1 MAKHKEK
8 IPAISLESKLEELKH
23 ILNEENKAASIKKLE
38 KAMAN
43 LGMEEID
50 KVEGLED
57 VEQAIQDY
65 RDIEK
70 EGMSPEEYQE
80 EKTSAFEVINDSL
93 DALEIIEEDEEEPE
107 EEPEPAPE
115 PVLDPG
121 APVVPEE
128 SAQIGDSISIPNLGK
143 LLVLDVTGKI
153 MKVKD
158 EKGNVFNYYRSS
170 IPTPKSA
177 PALKPKP
184 VPPQIPR
191 ILSPEVKSDPTP
203 QAIPALQETLRLLLA
218 LVEEEHLVI
227 ARNRNR
233 DIVRIE
239 RPDSNGALIEQY
251 LFTRD
256 DKGIIT
262 SITRVDA
269 LGNPIEEKLKP
280 KPKPA
285 PKVVVKKEPAK
296 KEPKP
301 KQPKPQPVDILPPLL
316 PPPERYGPMKP
327 GRERPFGACQF
338 IMEFLKG
345 RETISGKEGEIAI
358 DKPIAPDKGA
368 PQVEIVRNYKMA
380 IHQSWVQDR
389 ITIEEE
395 KRIKKGHPSFTAEEA
410 EERARV
416 LVNRPMNR
424 CRMRYHSFLIYFG
437 MLKRLGWVET
447 TGETEQSMLQLKN
460 LPDASPRVYYRITPG
475 GMAATEDQVRNPLMA
490 LYPNF
495 NLEYFRRKKEER
507 KERMI
512 A

>member
-1 MAKHKEK
+1 MAKRKVLPEQ
-8 IPAISLESKLEELKH
+8 PETLESKVEALKH
-23 ILNEENKAASIKKLE
+23 ILNEGNKAASIKMLE

-115 PVLDPG
+115 PVLDPT

-128 SAQIGDSISIPNLGK
+128 SAQIGDTIFSPNLGK
-143 LLVLDVTGKI
+143 LLVLDIAGKI

-158 EKGNVFNYYRSS
+158 EKGNVFNYFRSS

-184 VPPQIPR
+184 LPQQVHVMLP
-191 ILSPEVKSDPTP
+191 PEVKSDPKP

-218 LVEEEHLVI
+218 LVEEKHLVI
-227 ARNRNR
+227 VRNRNR

-251 LFTRD
+251 LFTRE
-256 DKGIIT
+256 DKGVIT
-262 SITRVDA
+262 GIARVDA
-269 LGNPIEEKLKP
+269 QGNPIEEN
-280 KPKPA
+280 PKPA

-296 KEPKP
+296 KGTK
-301 KQPKPQPVDILPPLL
+301 PKPQPQPVDVLPPLL

-338 IMEFLKG
+338 IIEFLKG
-345 RETISGKEGEIAI
+345 RNSISGKEREIAI
-358 DKPIAPDKGA
+358 DKPIDPNRGA
-368 PQVEIVRNYKMA
+368 PQVEIVRNYKLA

-389 ITIEEE
+389 IMLEEE
-395 KRIKKGHPSFTAEEA
+395 KRIKKGQPSFTAEEA
-410 EERARV
+410 EERSRV
-416 LVNRPMNR
+416 LMNRPMNR

-437 MLKRLGWVET
+437 MLKRLGWVEA
-447 TGETEQSMLQLKN
+447 TGLTEPSTLQEDKN
-460 LPDASPRVYYRITPG
+460 LPEAPPRVYYRITPG
-475 GMAATEDQVRNPLMA
+475 GMAATDDQVRNPLMA

-495 NLEYFRRKKEER
+495 NLAYFRRKKEER
-507 KERMI
+507 KERII